1 MLKFKKGEA
10 KEQYNNS
17 PAPKIT
23 RNDTFVAEVVKIEPF
38 KSEAHPD
45 WAPSIKFIF
54 RLIEDEFYG
63 GFASG
68 LTAADWNKGNKLDTW
83 LIALGVETANIGD
96 ELSSE
101 QLRGQIAKVK
111 IELSPGKD
119 GQPGFA
125 NVKGLEK
132 MHPVDFQ
139 RISTKYKKHVTGA
152 KSAPPPPAQAPAPAP
167 VAQPVAPAPV
177 APAPVAPVVQPIA
190 PIQAPIQV
198 VTPKPVQPFT
208 PPQITGDDVPF

>member
-10 KEQYNNS
+10 KQQFNDT
-17 PAPKIT
+17 PAPRIT
-23 RNDTFVAEVVKIEPF
+23 KNDTYVAEVVKIEPF
-38 KSEAHPD
+38 QSETHPD

-54 RLIEDEFYG
+54 RVIEEPFFG

-68 LTAADWNKGNKLDTW
+68 LTAAEWNKGNKLDHW

-111 IELSPGKD
+111 VELSKE
-119 GQPGFA
+119 GFA

-139 RISTKYKKHVTGA
+139 RISPNYKKRTP
-152 KSAPPPPAQAPAPAP
+152 KSAAQAPVQQAPAAPAPAP
-167 VAQPVAPAPV
+167 QSPVITTGSPLQPGGHVSNTLI
-177 APAPVAPVVQPIA
+177 QP
-190 PIQAPIQV
+190 QV
-198 VTPKPVQPFT
+198 PVQPQQSAQPQAPQT